1 MTTSFRINYNRCF
14 SPRFSTIFII
24 CMSTYN
30 FITNNPFFI
39 FQLALLSKT
48 ASPVV
53 LNSSTNH

>member
-14 SPRFSTIFII
+14 SPRFFTIFII

-39 FQLALLSKT
+39 FPISIAVKSSLA
-48 ASPVV
+48 
-53 LNSSTNH
+53 SSTQLTN